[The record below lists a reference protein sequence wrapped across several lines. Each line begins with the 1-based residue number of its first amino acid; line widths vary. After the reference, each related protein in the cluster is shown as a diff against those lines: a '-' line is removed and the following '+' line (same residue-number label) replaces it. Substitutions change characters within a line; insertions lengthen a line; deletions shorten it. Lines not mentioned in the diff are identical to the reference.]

1 MNKNSILIH
10 IPHSSL
16 NIPENE
22 RSKILLSDL
31 ELEKELIKMKGC
43 QK

>member
-31 ELEKELIKMKGC
+31 ELEKKLIKMKGC